1 MFLAAGTGNSAFHLL
16 EATRLIR
23 PVSLVVLGAG
33 TIWTSGLRWV
43 VFTTRRGFGDV
54 MKVLVAVDS
63 ITTLD
68 ILLNEMIARSWP
80 AGTEARVLSI
90 VEDGDV
96 PGKLWREE
104 GYEISAVR
112 REMHRRGEQI
122 TASAVERLR
131 QKGISSRVVI
141 MRGNPE
147 FLISFAARSWPADLI
162 VMRAHN
168 RKDFRSRL
176 LGSVAKS
183 VVESA
188 PCSVEIMRP
197 REKTDGFRVLLA
209 TDGSAASIAASQA
222 IAEMSL
228 PENTEVRV
236 VRAVNAMSYSLEE
249 LGLIGGAATDEAHR
263 AIGNAVQVLSAAP
276 LKISAEVIAG
286 SAARQIVARARQW
299 GADLIVLGTN
309 ERRGL
314 SRLLFGSTSAA
325 VASGAHCSVRV
336 IRRNESVN
344 ELQQSRKAA

>member
-1 MFLAAGTGNSAFHLL
+1 
-16 EATRLIR
+16 
-23 PVSLVVLGAG
+23 
-33 TIWTSGLRWV
+33 
-43 VFTTRRGFGDV
+43 
-54 MKVLVAVDS
+54 MKVLIAVDS

-68 ILLNEMIARSWP
+68 TVINEMSARSWP
-80 AGTEARVLSI
+80 AGTEARVLSV

-96 PGKLWREE
+96 PLKTWRDE
-104 GYEISAVR
+104 GYGVSAVQ
-112 REMHRRGEQI
+112 REMHRRGEQL
-122 TASAVERLR
+122 SAFGVEHLR
-131 QKGISSRVVI
+131 RIGIPSQVVI

-162 VMRAHN
+162 IIRAHN

-188 PCSVEIMRP
+188 PCSVEVVRARP
-197 REKTDGFRVLLA
+197 QPDATAADRRFRVLLA
-209 TDGSAASIAASQA
+209 TDGSAASIAASEA

-236 VRAVNAMSYSLEE
+236 VSVVNPMIYSLEE
-249 LGLIGGAATDEAHR
+249 LGLTGDSGTEHAHR
-263 AIGNAVQVLSAAP
+263 AIGKAVRILSDAP
-276 LKISAEVIAG
+276 VKTSAEVIAG
-286 SAARQIVARARQW
+286 GAARQIIARAKNW

-325 VASGAHCSVRV
+325 VAKRAHCSVRIV
-336 IRRNESVN
+336 RGKDAAQNRTANVY
-344 ELQQSRKAA
+344 QSSKAA

>member
-1 MFLAAGTGNSAFHLL
+1 
-16 EATRLIR
+16 
-23 PVSLVVLGAG
+23 
-33 TIWTSGLRWV
+33 
-43 VFTTRRGFGDV
+43 

-68 ILLNEMIARSWP
+68 VLLNEMAGRSWP
-80 AGTEARVLSI
+80 AGTEAQVLS
-90 VEDGDV
+90 VVDDGDV
-96 PGKLWREE
+96 PMKVWREE
-104 GYEISAVR
+104 GYRPSAVWREMEKRGEEISAL
-112 REMHRRGEQI
+112 
-122 TASAVERLR
+122 AVERLR
-131 QKGISSRVVI
+131 GIGIPARVVI
-141 MRGNPE
+141 MRGDPAY
-147 FLISFAARSWPADLI
+147 LISFAARKWAADLI
-162 VMRAHN
+162 LIRAHN
-168 RKDFRSRL
+168 RKDFRRRL

-188 PCSVEIMRP
+188 PCSVEVVR
-197 REKTDGFRVLLA
+197 KTDVTSGTGEFRVLLA
-209 TDGSAASIAASQA
+209 TDGSAASIAAAHA

-236 VRAVNAMSYSLEE
+236 VSAVNPMIYSLEE
-249 LGLIGGAATDEAHR
+249 LGLTGDSGTDHAHR

-286 SAARQIVARARQW
+286 GAARQIVARARHW

-336 IRRNESVN
+336 IRRKESVN
-344 ELQQSRKAA
+344 GLQEWRKAA